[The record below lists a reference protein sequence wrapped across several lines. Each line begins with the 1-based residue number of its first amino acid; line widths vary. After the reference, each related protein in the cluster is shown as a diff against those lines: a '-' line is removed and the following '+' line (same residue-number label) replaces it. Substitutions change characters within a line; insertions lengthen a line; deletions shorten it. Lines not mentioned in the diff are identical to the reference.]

1 VRDSDVTEGASVSVE
16 DLYRRDGERLWRAV
30 LLYSGDREVASDAVA
45 EAFAQLLRRGD
56 AVSAPDRWV
65 WRAAFRIA
73 AGDLKSRG
81 DRRRA
86 VVAPIPVGSGD
97 DGRVA
102 DALLKLSSHQR
113 SAIVLHYF
121 SGYTYKEVATI
132 IGSTPSAV
140 SVHVTRGRRRLRT
153 LLEDL
158 DHG

>member
-1 VRDSDVTEGASVSVE
+1 VTEGASVSVE
-16 DLYRRDGERLWRAV
+16 DLYRRDGERLWRAL
-30 LLYSGDREVASDAVA
+30 LLYSGDREVASDSVA
-45 EAFAQLLRRGD
+45 EAFAQLLRRGEG
-56 AVSAPDRWV
+56 VRAPDRWI
-65 WRAAFRIA
+65 WKAAFRIA
-73 AGDLKSRG
+73 AGELKTRSDVRRG
-81 DRRRA
+81 VSDPGP
-86 VVAPIPVGSGD
+86 VASGD

-102 DALLKLSSHQR
+102 DALLKLSPRQR

-140 SVHVTRGRRRLRT
+140 SVHITRGRRRLRT

>member
-1 VRDSDVTEGASVSVE
+1 VTEGASASVE
-16 DLYRRDGERLWRAV
+16 NLYRRDGERLWRAL

-56 AVSAPDRWV
+56 AVRAPDRWV
-65 WRAAFRIA
+65 WKAAFRVAAGELKSSRDRRRGVAHLIPVA
-73 AGDLKSRG
+73 AGDN
-81 DRRRA
+81 
-86 VVAPIPVGSGD
+86 
-97 DGRVA
+97 GRVA
-102 DALLKLSSHQR
+102 DALLKLSPHQR

-140 SVHVTRGRRRLRT
+140 SVHITRGRRRLRT

>member
-1 VRDSDVTEGASVSVE
+1 MAEGASVSVE
-16 DLYRRDGERLWRAV
+16 DLYRRDGERLWRAL

-45 EAFAQLLRRGD
+45 EAFAQLLRRGE

-65 WRAAFRIA
+65 WKAAFRIA
-73 AGDLKSRG
+73 AGELKTRS
-81 DRRRA
+81 DIRRA
-86 VVAPIPVGSGD
+86 VSDLGPVASGD

-102 DALLKLSSHQR
+102 DAVLKLSPHQR

-121 SGYTYKEVATI
+121 SGYTYREVATI

-140 SVHVTRGRRRLRT
+140 SVHITRGRRRLRA

>member
-1 VRDSDVTEGASVSVE
+1 VSVE

-86 VVAPIPVGSGD
+86 VVDPVPVASGD

-102 DALLKLSSHQR
+102 DVLLKLSPNQR

-121 SGYTYKEVATI
+121 SGYTYKEVAAI

-140 SVHVTRGRRRLRT
+140 SVHITRGRRRLRT